1 MQGIPPSF
9 FHKEPVENCVDIVE
23 TVVDTVQT
31 AKAAGDFPVINNIL
45 WLSTV
50 KKTNY
55 CGFPRLFAGFFPQ
68 RGL

>member
-31 AKAAGDFPVINNIL
+31 DKAAEISL
-45 WLSTV
+45 
-50 KKTNY
+50 
-55 CGFPRLFAGFFPQ
+55 
-68 RGL
+68 